1 MQFVYV
7 VDNEIRYTTKS
18 HQSLGVIHK
27 SQSTNFHIS
36 GIEVDS
42 RKKCIYW
49 SSGEQMLT
57 IFQVNSLFVLLDLS
71 A

>member
-49 SSGEQMLT
+49 SSGN
-57 IFQVNSLFVLLDLS
+57 IDYFPSKFSLCFT
-71 A
+71 